1 MPADA
6 EPDNNP
12 KPANAEPANA
22 EPDNSEPDN
31 SESAPDTGSHPVART
46 NSSSEAHARAAAST
60 QAPGL
65 SRRRPVGGLSV
76 SPLCLGGN
84 VFGWTAG
91 EAASRDVLD
100 AYTAAGGNFVDTA
113 DVYSGIRHGVSG
125 GQDSE
130 TVIGDWMALRRNR
143 DDVVVATKVGAHPD
157 RKGLSAANIKAA
169 ADDSLR
175 RLRTDRIDLYY
186 THFDDESVEVSE
198 IITALDELV
207 RAGKVREI
215 GASNISPERL
225 AASLDFSEQSGCARY
240 TALQPHYNLVSR
252 DTYEG
257 ALAGTAGAHGL
268 AVMPYFALAMGF
280 LTGKYRPGAA
290 AEGSPRAER
299 AAGYLESERGRRVLA
314 ALDDIS
320 AARGA
325 EPATVALAWLLTRP
339 TVTAPIASAR
349 SLEQLRPLLAL
360 ADVELTSEEAGR
372 LTAASA

>member
-1 MPADA
+1 MPDNANSAPKADA
-6 EPDNNP
+6 DPH
-12 KPANAEPANA
+12 
-22 EPDNSEPDN
+22 S
-31 SESAPDTGSHPVART
+31 G
-46 NSSSEAHARAAAST
+46 AHAQAAADTHEFGTS
-60 QAPGL
+60 Q
-65 SRRRPVGGLSV
+65 RRPLGGLSV

-84 VFGWTAG
+84 VFGWTAD
-91 EAASRDVLD
+91 EATSHAVLD
-100 AYTAAGGNFVDTA
+100 AYTAAGGNFIDTA

-125 GQDSE
+125 GSDSE
-130 TVIGDWMALRRNR
+130 TVIGNWTASRGNR
-143 DDVVVATKVGAHPD
+143 DDVVIATKVGAHPD

-175 RLRTDRIDLYY
+175 RLRTDHIDLYY

-198 IITALDELV
+198 IVTALDDLV

-225 AASLDFSEQSGCARY
+225 AASLDFSKQSGAARY

-257 ALAGTAGAHGL
+257 TPAQVADAHGL

-280 LTGKYRPGAA
+280 LTGKYRPGRTAA
-290 AEGSPRAER
+290 DSPRAER
-299 AAGYLESERGRRVLA
+299 ASKYLDSERGRRVLV
-314 ALDDIS
+314 ALDEIS
-320 AARGA
+320 SARGT

-349 SLEQLRPLLAL
+349 SLDQLKPLLAL
-360 ADVELTSEEAGR
+360 ADVELTPEEAAL
-372 LTAASA
+372 LTDASA